1 MAETI
6 TLKSPRDGFEF
17 TALHALPKGE
27 AIGGVVVLQEIF
39 GLDEYIHAD
48 VARWADAGYEVI
60 APALFDRYEP
70 GFVADHGPEG
80 FARGRNH
87 ALAHPLGTA
96 LSDIQACI
104 DEMHPRGPVF
114 VVGYCYGGSLAWL
127 AAGRCK
133 GLSAAA
139 SYYGS
144 LVGENAD
151 IDLRCPVIVHLGR
164 KDAHIPADGVAA
176 AIHAHHPDVPV
187 HIYEASGHGFNNDGR
202 PDSDPHDAAEA
213 RRLTRELF
221 VANAD

>member
-1 MAETI
+1 MQTI

-17 TALHALPKGE
+17 TALQALPKGE

-39 GLDEYIHAD
+39 GLDAYIHVD
-48 VARWADAGYEVI
+48 VERWVQAGYEVI

-70 GFVADHGPEG
+70 NFVAEHDPEG

-87 ALAHPLGTA
+87 ALLHPLGTA

-104 DEMHPRGPVF
+104 DEMLPRGPVF

-144 LVGENAD
+144 LVAENAD
-151 IDLRCPVIVHLGR
+151 IDLHCPVIVHLGR
-164 KDAHIPADGVAA
+164 KDDYIPADAVKAT
-176 AIHAHHPDVPV
+176 IQTHHPDVPV
-187 HIYEASGHGFNNDGR
+187 HVWENSGHGFNNDGR

-221 VANAD
+221 AANAG